1 MNRLL
6 PNTTFLTLHGLIT
19 VECCAGP
26 MLACGVR
33 TPKNNTMPGLRSM
46 PQDRA
51 RNEQAAVAA

>member
-6 PNTTFLTLHGLIT
+6 SNTIFLTPHGLIT
-19 VECCAGP
+19 VRCCAGP
-26 MLACGVR
+26 MLAYGVW
-33 TPKNNTMPGLRSM
+33 TPKKNTMPGTRTL